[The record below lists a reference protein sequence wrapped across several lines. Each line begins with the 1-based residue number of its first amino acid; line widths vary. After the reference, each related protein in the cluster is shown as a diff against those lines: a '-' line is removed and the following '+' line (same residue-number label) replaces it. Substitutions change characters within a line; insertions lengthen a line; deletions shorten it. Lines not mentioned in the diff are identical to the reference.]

1 MDRNKKNNSTLLS
14 LSNSDFILNRYI
26 VDNLDIY
33 LFDPCVTKY
42 KKFPNNSVDLSL
54 CIDVL
59 EHIPEEDID
68 WVLEKF
74 ISITKKFSFIV
85 VACYPA
91 VATLPNGENA
101 HITIQTPEWWL
112 NKLSKFYKINTLLKI
127 ICLCTFKSNNEVRK
141 PYHQLAIN
149 DNLQNYL

>member
-1 MDRNKKNNSTLLS
+1 M
-14 LSNSDFILNRYI
+14 
-26 VDNLDIY
+26 
-33 LFDPCVTKY
+33 
-42 KKFPNNSVDLSL
+42 
-54 CIDVL
+54 
-59 EHIPEEDID
+59 
-68 WVLEKF
+68 
-74 ISITKKFSFIV
+74 
-85 VACYPA
+85 ACYPA

-101 HITIQTPEWWL
+101 HITVQTPEWWL